1 MHIQTIDRRSASFHG
16 SSWNTASVLPI
27 FSFLLWIV
35 SVYTRFK
42 YTFYPWIIRGMLR
55 FCNKGKNI
63 LVCVCVST
71 LALFRS
77 FDLQA
82 IWSWHDKGSL
92 ASLWKDD
99 IVWLKAQNILAILK
113 LFLGMQRIC
122 GNLSNCRYSRQ
133 PLASNFKKT
142 FSKSKDIK
150 RVAKQSCLEWEHKDL
165 SHGKQ
170 ESLLFG
176 SIHHQSSSFFFPSKL
191 LSCRMQRSTVVG
203 PLLSCFISP
212 PRYRQSN
219 CVAPIPCSIKRF
231 AELMWGLVDPRC
243 GSPLSIKVE
252 ELTRLSIPCHISE
265 GEMFEI
271 FSSKQGWLRES

>member
-1 MHIQTIDRRSASFHG
+1 MNH
-16 SSWNTASVLPI
+16 SWHAEILQQRKKHPSV
-27 FSFLLWIV
+27 
-35 SVYTRFK
+35 
-42 YTFYPWIIRGMLR
+42 
-55 FCNKGKNI
+55 C
-63 LVCVCVST
+63 VCVCVST

-142 FSKSKDIK
+142 FSKSKEIK

-191 LSCRMQRSTVVG
+191 LSCPKEVHCGWSTIVMFYFTAKV
-203 PLLSCFISP
+203 P
-212 PRYRQSN
+212 P
-219 CVAPIPCSIKRF
+219 I
-231 AELMWGLVDPRC
+231 
-243 GSPLSIKVE
+243 
-252 ELTRLSIPCHISE
+252 
-265 GEMFEI
+265 
-271 FSSKQGWLRES
+271 

>member
-1 MHIQTIDRRSASFHG
+1 MVVRGTRRACCL
-16 SSWNTASVLPI
+16 SSLSCCESYLFIHVLN
-27 FSFLLWIV
+27 
-35 SVYTRFK
+35 
-42 YTFYPWIIRGMLR
+42 IRSMIHVLSM
-55 FCNKGKNI
+55 NHSWHAEI
-63 LVCVCVST
+63 LQQRKKHPCVCLHWRFFAPLTCKRFGVDT
-71 LALFRS
+71 TKVHLPA
-77 FDLQA
+77 
-82 IWSWHDKGSL
+82 

-191 LSCRMQRSTVVG
+191 LSCPKEVHCGWSTIVMFYFTAKV
-203 PLLSCFISP
+203 P
-212 PRYRQSN
+212 P
-219 CVAPIPCSIKRF
+219 V
-231 AELMWGLVDPRC
+231 
-243 GSPLSIKVE
+243 
-252 ELTRLSIPCHISE
+252 
-265 GEMFEI
+265 
-271 FSSKQGWLRES
+271 